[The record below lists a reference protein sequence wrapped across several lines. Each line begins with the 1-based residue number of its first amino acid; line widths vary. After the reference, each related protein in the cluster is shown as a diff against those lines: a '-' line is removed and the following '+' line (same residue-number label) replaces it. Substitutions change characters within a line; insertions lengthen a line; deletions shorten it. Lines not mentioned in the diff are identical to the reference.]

1 MKRYSLITLFFLTL
15 THTASAAVTFTDPRY
30 SNLEFTVLDTE
41 AKTVSVKGVNN
52 ASAGPIIIPATVND
66 GEYDYTVT
74 TIAEKGF
81 YNFTKVTAFTLPEG
95 LTTIQAKAFCYC
107 TSLQDVVIIPSTVT
121 SIGDLVFS
129 AWKTPIQF
137 MSGTPAV
144 LGNNVFRDD
153 NKQNAPILIPCGAYN
168 VYAAE
173 KGWTD
178 ISQSGTNNRLEE
190 ICLWNI
196 PTTFS
201 DEQFTYEITSKYPAE
216 VTITGLSNLSLIDLT
231 IGSYVT
237 YYDHNFSIVSIAD
250 NAFKQNTT
258 IQTVRIE
265 SENLTTIGASAFYQ
279 CSNLTSFAFH
289 DGLQVIKNRAF
300 TGCTKIENLLIIPA
314 TVQTIDEYAFAEV
327 QCAIE
332 FVSESPATLGKEVF
346 RDKNQKNSVI
356 IVPCGFR
363 DTYVNATGWSD
374 FQSRIQSKC
383 FDNFTIGNLS
393 YSRLD
398 GDVATLVGYA
408 DGVLNTDQEIL
419 NIPESVNYEGN
430 ILYITAIADSAFRQ
444 NNYIKKVSIPNTIV
458 SIGNSAFY
466 YCENI
471 ESITIQRGNLK
482 SIGNRAFTKCTA
494 ITDTLVLPASLDTI
508 GDFAFAEWGSPIRFT
523 SSTPAKLGTDVF
535 RDQQFKYSQIIIP
548 CNTYETYAA
557 KPSWAI
563 YSNLFSGT
571 NRLEEVCFI
580 DIPET
585 FQDETFQYRRTSKYP
600 AEVSVLGFAT
610 TATDI
615 HVVRPPQ
622 SISYSEKDYVVSA
635 IAREAFSNNSIIDT
649 LILPNTIKTIEAN
662 AFYYCTNLQCI
673 KFNEG
678 LETIKE
684 KVFVNCY
691 SMKDTVDI
699 PASVQYIG
707 NFAFADWTS
716 PINFKSPT
724 PPTLS
729 LDGYSIY
736 GHFRKATTY
745 TDTISIFVPCIE
757 GTLAQYKAATGWSNY
772 ASHIKSSCP
781 SIRLTKDEA
790 LTQETI
796 VSSIAFSRTF
806 PMNLWQELY
815 LPFEVDEVLVY
826 DSDDKAYY
834 DINIPFNSETRAGYF
849 YLYGLKNVDM
859 ETGSITF
866 QEVHK
871 LEEFT
876 PYLILFIDKNN
887 PYFKDK
893 EIVFKSKQGEYTL
906 TNNYIAPTLEN
917 KYQLFGNETLWNQS
931 VQNGFTLSSTFS
943 KKNGIYNYDFH
954 FNYAE
959 TAELPPFSWV
969 VTPTMAIQS
978 MPSLAPRFL
987 SGRWGNQPSS
997 GGGDTPTSMQTVSD
1011 WGVTYTQTGSQLTLY
1026 TQGQPCKVYSIDGTL
1041 LLSTNGS
1048 QEEVSIELDK
1058 GMYIIYSNG
1067 HSQKVLF

>member
-1 MKRYSLITLFFLTL
+1 MKRYSLLTLFLLTL
-15 THTASAAVTFTDPRY
+15 TLSASAFKDPDPKY

-41 AKTVSVKGVNN
+41 AKTVSVKGINN
-52 ASAGPIIIPATVND
+52 ASTDPIIIPSIAKD
-66 GEYDYTVT
+66 GEVEYTVT
-74 TIAEKGF
+74 TIAENGF

-107 TSLQDVVIIPSTVT
+107 TSLQDIVIIPSTVT
-121 SIGDLVFS
+121 SIGDLVFA

-137 MSGTPAV
+137 KSGTPAV

-168 VYAAE
+168 AYAVA
-173 KGWTD
+173 KGW
-178 ISQSGTNNRLEE
+178 IEVSQSGTNRMEE
-190 ICLWNI
+190 ICFWNI

-216 VTITGLSNLSLIDLT
+216 VTITGLSNLSLKDIT
-231 IGSYVT
+231 IGSYIT
-237 YYDHNFSIVSIAD
+237 YHDHNFSIVSIAD

-790 LTQETI
+790 LTRDTT

-834 DINIPFNSETRAGYF
+834 DINIPFDSETRAGYF

-859 ETGSITF
+859 EAGSITF

-871 LEEFT
+871 LEGFK
-876 PYLILFIDKNN
+876 PYLILFIDKYDS
-887 PYFKDK
+887 YFAGKK
-893 EIVFKSKQGEYTL
+893 IVFKTKLGEYTL
-906 TNNYIAPTLEN
+906 TDNYSAPILTSS
-917 KYQLFGNETLWNQS
+917 YQLHGNASLWEHS
-931 VQNGFTLSSTFS
+931 LADGFTLSSS
-943 KKNGIYNYDFH
+943 YENGEYKFH
-954 FNYAE
+954 FDYNENA
-959 TAELPPFSWV
+959 PIHPFSWV
-969 VTPTMAIQS
+969 VTPTKDIASKI
-978 MPSLAPRFL
+978 MPAPRFL
-987 SGRWGNQPSS
+987 AGRWGNQSS
-997 GGGDTPTSMQTVSD
+997 GGEVTTSMQNTLNNSL
-1011 WGVTYTQTGSQLTLY
+1011 TYTQSGSLLTLH
-1026 TQGQPCKVYSIDGTL
+1026 TQGQPCKVYAIDGTL

>member
-1 MKRYSLITLFFLTL
+1 MKRFSLITLFFLTL
-15 THTASAAVTFTDPRY
+15 TLSASAFQDPDPKY
-30 SNLEFTVLDTE
+30 SNLEFTVLDPV
-41 AKTVSVKGVNN
+41 AKTVSVKGIND
-52 ASAGPIIIPATVND
+52 ASTDPIIIPSIAKD
-66 GEYDYTVT
+66 GEVEYTVT

-81 YNFTKVTAFTLPEG
+81 YNFTKVTAFTLPES

-107 TSLQDVVIIPSTVT
+107 TSLQDVVIIPSNVT
-121 SIGDLVFS
+121 SIGDLVFA

-137 MSGTPAV
+137 KSENPAV

-231 IGSYVT
+231 IDSYVT

-258 IQTVRIE
+258 IQTVKIE

-419 NIPESVNYEGN
+419 NIPESVDYNGN

-444 NNYIKKVSIPNTIV
+444 NNYIKIVSIPNTIV

-508 GDFAFAEWGSPIRFT
+508 GDFAFAEWDSPIRFT

-691 SMKDTVDI
+691 SIKGIVDI
-699 PASVQYIG
+699 PASVQLIG

-781 SIRLTKDEA
+781 SIRLKKGEA
-790 LTQETI
+790 LTQDTI

-815 LPFEVDEVLVY
+815 LPFEM
-826 DSDDKAYY
+826 DSMLLFDDGYWNAFY
-834 DINIPFNSETRAGYF
+834 PFNSDSAQNGGYF
-849 YLYGLKNVDM
+849 YLYGLKEINM
-859 ETGSITF
+859 ATGIITF
-866 QEVHK
+866 QEEHK
-871 LEEFT
+871 LKAHT
-876 PYLILFIDKNN
+876 PYLILFVDKHMD
-887 PYFKDK
+887 YFKDR
-893 EIVFKSKQGEYTL
+893 EIVFKSKNGEYTL
-906 TNNYIAPTLEN
+906 TDNYTAPKLTSS
-917 KYQLFGNETLWNQS
+917 YQLFGNETLWNHG
-931 VQNGFTLSSTFS
+931 VPNGFTLSPTYSYE
-943 KKNGIYNYDFH
+943 NGIYNYDFH

-1026 TQGQPCKVYSIDGTL
+1026 TQGQPCKVYAIDGTL